1 MLDTVSDASNHSEI
15 DNDDDAMI
23 ALVDGNADEEQWD
36 VSDDG
41 GQPASQP
48 ASIASIPLTDQ
59 CIAAVQ

>member
-1 MLDTVSDASNHSEI
+1 MPDNVSDASNHSEI

-41 GQPASQP
+41 GQPASQHCLH
-48 ASIASIPLTDQ
+48 SSD
-59 CIAAVQ
+59 